1 MMASGEHR
9 VRMTSYGGEAASCGL
24 IAPASTDE
32 LVDILAQAS
41 AAGRRVTFR
50 GGGCA
55 FDTQSLNRDLVV
67 SLDRLRGLWFSAD
80 AATVEAGAG
89 QSWGELVRAAHL
101 RGRMPAVV
109 VTTALASVAGTTS
122 GHCVSRWT
130 PIHGPD
136 CEQIQAVELVT
147 ARGQRVRLTRNDDA
161 LFAVTGGLGYLGAIA
176 SVELTLLPNLHDQVE
191 TCVVAAGAASEV
203 LAACAPGALPPGGDV
218 TAYGVLHPDLLRGI
232 AYQAR
237 YVTGQRLRPYRAVH
251 QPRSALRLLGELLLV
266 THAGARLVGEI
277 AYRLRGDRYV
287 DSLLDYTFFMDGDVR
302 FRRLGRRLGLELR
315 IVQQSFAVPI
325 AATAELIERARRV
338 FRAAAVVPMLSD
350 VLYCRSDRAL
360 LSATHGLDGFVVSFA
375 FSPRTHGRLARVHDA
390 LVRLSKECRG
400 LGGRVRLAKNVH
412 ADPDDLAAMYAWA
425 LPRFQQLKRQLDPD
439 GAIRNEFLE
448 RVFPSLV

>member
-1 MMASGEHR
+1 MVTSEEHR
-9 VRMTSYGGEAASCGL
+9 ARITSYGGESASCGL

-32 LVDILAQAS
+32 LADVLARAS
-41 AAGRRVTFR
+41 AAGRRITFR

-80 AATVEAGAG
+80 AATVEASAG
-89 QSWGELVRAAHL
+89 EPWGELVRAAHL
-101 RGRMPAVV
+101 RDRMPPVV
-109 VTTALASVAGTTS
+109 VTTALASAAGTTS

-130 PIHGPD
+130 PIHGAD

-147 ARGQRVRLTRNDDA
+147 AAGRRLRLTRNDDA
-161 LFAVTGGLGYLGAIA
+161 FFAVTGGLGYLGAIA
-176 SVELTLLPNLHDQVE
+176 SVELTLLPNPHDQVE
-191 TCVVAAGAASEV
+191 TRLVAAGAAREV
-203 LAACAPGALPPGGDV
+203 LAACTPAALPATGDV
-218 TAYGVLHPDLLRGI
+218 TAYCVLHPDLRRGL

-237 YVTGQRLRPYRAVH
+237 YVSGQRRKSFRAVH

-266 THAGARLVGEI
+266 THTGARLVGEI

-302 FRRLGRRLGLELR
+302 FRQLGRRLGLELR
-315 IVQQSFAVPI
+315 IVQQSFVVPVD
-325 AATAELIERARRV
+325 ATAELLERARRV
-338 FRAAAVVPMLSD
+338 FGAAAVVPMLSD

-360 LSATHGLDGFVVSFA
+360 LSATHSLDGFVVSFA
-375 FSPRTHGRLARVHDA
+375 FSPRTRGRGARVQDA
-390 LVRLSKECRG
+390 LVRLSKECRA
-400 LGGRVRLAKNVH
+400 LGGRVRLTKNVH
-412 ADPDDLAAMYAWA
+412 ADPDDLAAMYAA
-425 LPRFQQLKRQLDPD
+425 TLPRFRELKRQLDPD
-439 GAIRNEFLE
+439 GVIRNEFLE